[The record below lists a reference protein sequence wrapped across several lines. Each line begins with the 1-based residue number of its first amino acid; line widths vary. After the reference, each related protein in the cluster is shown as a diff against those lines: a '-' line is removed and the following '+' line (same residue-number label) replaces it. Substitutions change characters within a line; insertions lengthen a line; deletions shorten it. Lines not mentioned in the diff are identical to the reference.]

1 MNKKEF
7 KTLDEQLGIFKSKG
21 LTINDEEEA
30 RNILLKE
37 NYFFINGYRRVLM
50 VSSKEKKFVKGATF
64 DELYAIFMFDRE
76 LRNIL
81 FKNLL
86 IIENNIKSIMSY
98 KLSVKYGYKEKNYLK
113 ESNFTTDN
121 KDKRRVSDV
130 INKMKR
136 QIRVNSQNHSATL
149 HYVTNYGYIPL
160 WVLVKVLSFGLINE
174 LYGILKP
181 EDQKEIA
188 DLYGIEMEDME
199 VYLSLLANYRNLC
212 AHEDIVFD
220 HRTQKYISNTK
231 YHSEL
236 KIKQDEF
243 GEYIK
248 GKNDIF
254 ALIIILKQML
264 TKDEFMHMM
273 DEINL
278 KLQDLTWQIKSVK
291 INKIYDTLG
300 FPENYM
306 DLINIE

>member
-64 DELYAIFMFDRE
+64 DELYTIFMFDRE
-76 LRNIL
+76 FRNIL

-86 IIENNIKSIMSY
+86 IIENNIKSIISY

-121 KDKRRVSDV
+121 KDKRRVNDV

-149 HYVTNYGYIPL
+149 HYITNYGYIPL

-174 LYGILKP
+174 LYGIIKP

-231 YHSEL
+231 YHNEL

-278 KLQDLTWQIKSVK
+278 KLQDLSWQIKSVK
-291 INKIYDTLG
+291 IEKLYDTLG